1 MKRSLNAT
9 VEPEDATDKTVEW
22 STSDES
28 VATVADGLVTLVA
41 DGNATITAKCGEF
54 TVTCSVIVDSTN
66 VGIEAIEAG
75 DDVKARYFNLQG
87 IEVINPA
94 EGRMVIERKGTKCVR
109 WFSDLSVIWLPVL
122 MPIFEIS
129 Q

>member
-1 MKRSLNAT
+1 M
-9 VEPEDATDKTVEW
+9 
-22 STSDES
+22 
-28 VATVADGLVTLVA
+28 ATVADGLVTLVA

-94 EGRMVIERKGTKCVR
+94 EGQMVIERKGTKCVR